1 MGSLLEE
8 RNVPLV
14 EGHGGEVVAS
24 QGVDVLRD
32 FFVAAGVGGQHLGEA
47 IPLVEGGVSFLEV
60 GQKDLLNKASKSC
73 D

>member
-1 MGSLLEE
+1 
-8 RNVPLV
+8 
-14 EGHGGEVVAS
+14 
-24 QGVDVLRD
+24 LRD

-60 GQKDLLNKASKSC
+60 GQEDLLNKASKSC